1 MDVEAPP
8 RGVAAEEG
16 CRMCLGVPGRI
27 IDVYEIAGLRMGRVD
42 FGGVVKEACLEYVP
56 DARVGEYTV
65 IHVGFAIGRLDEA
78 EAQRTLAFLEEAG
91 FLVAELEDGASEAPS

>member
-1 MDVEAPP
+1 
-8 RGVAAEEG
+8 
-16 CRMCLGVPGRI
+16 MCLGVPGRI
-27 IDVYEIAGLRMGRVD
+27 VEVYDVAGLRMGRVD

-78 EAQRTLAFLEEAG
+78 EALRTLQFLEEAG
-91 FLVAELEDGASEAPS
+91 FLGPELGAESPPSIP

>member
-1 MDVEAPP
+1 MGSYTPGESAK
-8 RGVAAEEG
+8 EG

-27 IDVYEIAGLRMGRVD
+27 VETYEVAGLRMGRVD

-56 DARVGEYTV
+56 EARVGEYTV

-78 EAQRTLAFLEEAG
+78 EALRNLRFLEEAG
-91 FLVAELEDGASEAPS
+91 FLSNEVGEVPEQNNP